1 MSTRK
6 RAPAEPTGHVVA
18 VVGAGPAGIYAARKL
33 AASGHEVALIN
44 RDVKPG
50 GLAEYGIY
58 PNKYKMKRGLRKQFG
73 KILAEERITY
83 LGNVSVGGE
92 GHLSL
97 DELRGLG
104 FSAVVLAVGAQGTK
118 WLGVEGEEASGVFH
132 AKDLVYWYNKLPP
145 FASMDVEFG
154 KRVAIIGMG
163 NVMVDIAHWLVC
175 HEEGV
180 EEVIVCGRRG
190 PAERKWT
197 PKEIAYI
204 AAAFDRDALA
214 AEMDR
219 IGPGIAAVGQ
229 DAAEI
234 HKELVRYCE
243 EPLERPSA
251 TRVTFQFLSSP
262 KRIVAGDE
270 GQVVGLEVDRNAL
283 IPKGERTAC
292 RATGETAT
300 LEVDNVVYAVGDS
313 VDRSLGLPVGWYGFK
328 TGPGDGDEET
338 YSAWDGE
345 RLAGVYLV
353 GWARKAS
360 DGLVGKA
367 RQDAERGCEEVH
379 AWLSEQAPP
388 TTAAAATAAL
398 FASLEGKTRVVTAED
413 IEALAVVENQV
424 AEDGDLPEFKHGKNE
439 EMFLALDADN

>member
-1 MSTRK
+1 MTRGK
-6 RAPAEPTGHVVA
+6 KAPAEASGHVVA

-33 AASGHEVALIN
+33 ADMGHRVSLLN

-58 PNKYKMKRGLRKQFG
+58 PNKYKMKTGLRKQFG
-73 KILAEERITY
+73 KILGDERVSY
-83 LGNVSVGGE
+83 LGNVAVGGN
-92 GHLSL
+92 GHLTL
-97 DELRGLG
+97 GALRDLG

-118 WLGVEGEEASGVFH
+118 WLGVEGEEAHGVYH
-132 AKDLVYWYNKLPP
+132 AKDLVYWYNQLPP
-145 FASMDVEFG
+145 FASMDVQFG

-175 HEEGV
+175 HEQDV
-180 EEVIVCGRRG
+180 DEVVVVGRRG

-204 AAAFDRDALA
+204 AAAFDREALA

-219 IGPGIAAVGQ
+219 IGAGLRAIDQNP
-229 DAAEI
+229 DEI
-234 HKELVRYCE
+234 HEELVRYCE
-243 EPLERPSA
+243 EPLERPSN

-262 KRIVAGDE
+262 QRILADADGRVSGLK
-270 GQVVGLEVDRNAL
+270 VGRNAL
-283 IPKGERTAC
+283 IAKGERIAC
-292 RATGETAT
+292 SATGKTAV
-300 LEVDNVVYAVGDS
+300 LDVDTVVYAVGDS
-313 VDRSLGLPVGWYGFK
+313 VDRDLGLPVGWYGFK

-338 YSAWDGE
+338 YAAWDGE
-345 RLAGVYLV
+345 RLEGVFLV

-379 AWLSEQAPP
+379 EWLSGRAPAASAKNAQQALH
-388 TTAAAATAAL
+388 AA
-398 FASLEGKTRVVTAED
+398 LEGKTRVVSAAD
-413 IEALAVVENQV
+413 IDTLAAIEQRV
-424 AEDGDLPEFKHGKNE
+424 AGERDLPEFKYGTND
-439 EMFLALDADN
+439 EMFAALDSDG

>member
-1 MSTRK
+1 MSTRN
-6 RAPAEPTGHVVA
+6 RGPAPLSGHVVA

-33 AASGHEVALIN
+33 ANAGHAVALIN

-73 KILAEERITY
+73 KILGDERVTY
-83 LGNVSVGGE
+83 LGNVSVGAD
-92 GHLSL
+92 GHLTL
-97 DELRGLG
+97 EQLRGLG

-118 WLGVEGEEASGVFH
+118 WLGVEGEEARGVFH

-145 FASMDVEFG
+145 FASMDVQFG

-204 AAAFDRDALA
+204 AAAFDREALT
-214 AEMDR
+214 AEMGR
-219 IGPGIAAVGQ
+219 IGDGLRAIGQ
-229 DAAEI
+229 DPDEI
-234 HKELVRYCE
+234 HEDLVRYCE
-243 EPLERPSA
+243 EPLEHPSD

-262 KRIVAGDE
+262 KRVVAGGD
-270 GQVVGLEVDRNAL
+270 GQVVGLEMERNELVA
-283 IPKGERTAC
+283 KGERIAC
-292 RATGETAT
+292 QATGETT
-300 LEVDNVVYAVGDS
+300 VLDVDNVVYAVGDS
-313 VDRSLGLPVGWYGFK
+313 VDRGLGLPVGWYGFK
-328 TGPGDGDEET
+328 TGPGDGDEEC
-338 YSAWDGE
+338 YAAWDGD
-345 RLAGVYLV
+345 RLSGVYLV

-367 RQDAERGCEEVH
+367 RQDAERGCEEVE
-379 AWLSEQAPP
+379 AWLAEQAVPD
-388 TTAAAATAAL
+388 TAAAATDRLVELLA
-398 FASLEGKTRVVTAED
+398 GKTRVVSAED
-413 IEALAVVENQV
+413 IVALTA
-424 AEDGDLPEFKHGKNE
+424 AETAIAESRELPEFKHGVNE
-439 EMFLALDADN
+439 EMFAALDEC